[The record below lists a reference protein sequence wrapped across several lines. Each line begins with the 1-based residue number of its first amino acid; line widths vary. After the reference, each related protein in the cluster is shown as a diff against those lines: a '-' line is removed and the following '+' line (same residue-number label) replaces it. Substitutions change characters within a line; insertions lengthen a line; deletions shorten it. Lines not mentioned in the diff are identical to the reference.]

1 MGSALPVVVSAACQP
16 QKIAD
21 RRRKWKGIKGNGKS
35 TLASPTLT
43 S

>member
-1 MGSALPVVVSAACQP
+1 MGSALQVVVSAACHS

-21 RRRKWKGIKGNGKS
+21 GRRKLKAIKGNGKS